1 MRELETIQY
10 DGNGYKPMVSFE
22 GWRVAFLNYAEMF
35 DRANIHKMERH
46 LLTDEV
52 FVLLSGQAALIVG
65 EENKVCY
72 LEKNTLYNVKKAVWH
87 AVCVSPDAQL
97 LIVENDNT
105 CKENSEYKEIAPID
119 VQWQED
125 ENNVHT

>member
-1 MRELETIQY
+1 MEELEIIQY
-10 DGNGYKPMVSFE
+10 DGNGYKSMVFFD

-35 DRANIHKMERH
+35 DKANVHRMERH

-52 FVLLSGQAALIVG
+52 FVLLKGKGALIVG

-72 LEKNTLYNVKKAVWH
+72 LEQNTLYNVKKAVWH

-97 LIVENDNT
+97 LIVENRNT
-105 CKENSEYKEIAPID
+105 SKENSEYKEITPIEIE
-119 VQWQED
+119 WQEK
-125 ENNVHT
+125 